1 MTVTIRPRSTWAA
14 YVPRHRR
21 GHAAAPPRPS
31 LNAWDPVGGVFL
43 HHRGPADAAATNYSS
58 ETDCL
63 RDIAAIYAEDVTGPC
78 GDISFNFLVCRH
90 GLVYQGRGYE
100 RGEANGDGAI
110 DTIDRNGGFY
120 AIAALMRANHTAGEL
135 MLRSLRDLVQHL
147 RDEAPRRTG
156 TRILPHSFGATT
168 DCPGNLLVYAQPG
181 STIDPAAAWSGTAD
195 LNVFAAQRWVNATY
209 ASAPGY
215 LRCLEDGRT
224 GWQTVLS
231 LTQGLQFELGITP
244 TVQNF
249 GPGTFTA
256 VKNRNTLPAA
266 ELNPNLVRIVNAG
279 LWCKGYPAGTDN
291 VWTAES
297 QSSLERLFR
306 DAGVDYG
313 NPGWPHIC
321 KGLLRMD
328 QFRLVPGGDLTV
340 QRVQQRLNNRYV
352 VSLGI
357 PAMTLVPCD
366 GRTSRDLQNGLL
378 MAVQYEVG
386 IPLASINGYFGTGT
400 QAGLKAKGSVVPL
413 PADLRYLFRAACYLN
428 SPVPPDVSYLGA
440 DLDTDQQTDTHLA
453 WLRAFQQFTQIPV
466 TATNDFTTWAELLVS
481 SGDPARPATASD
493 GITEITAARGQAL
506 FAAGYRLVGRYL
518 DEHLPPT
525 DPYYL
530 GKALKPGEPQA
541 ILDAGL
547 RLFPIFQYNG
557 TVLANFTYDKG
568 YDQGTIAHAKSVEH
582 GLPAGTCIYFAVDYD
597 ALDADVDSSIKPYF
611 EGVKAALAAAGNRYT
626 FGVYGSRNVCTR
638 VSREVGAT
646 WSMVAAMSW
655 GYSGNLGVR
664 MPENWSLNQIREYA
678 FQTGWSLDH
687 DVWRDGSDPGVSTL
701 DPIQEA

>member
-1 MTVTIRPRSTWAA
+1 MTVDIRPRSNWAA
-14 YVPRHRR
+14 YVPHPQRRH
-21 GHAAAPPRPS
+21 ASAPPRPS
-31 LNAWDPVGGVFL
+31 ASPWDPVGGVFL
-43 HHRGPADAAATNYSS
+43 HHRGAADAAATNYAS

-90 GLVYQGRGYE
+90 GLIYQGRGYE
-100 RGEANGDGAI
+100 RGEANGDGAV

-120 AIAALMRANHTAGEL
+120 SIAGLMRANHAASEL

-147 RDEAPRRTG
+147 RDEAPRKTG
-156 TRILPHSFGATT
+156 TRILPHSFGVTT

-181 STIDPAAAWSGTAD
+181 STIDPAAPWSGPAD

-249 GPGTFTA
+249 GPGTFAA

-279 LWCKGYPAGTDN
+279 LWCKGYPAGTEGT
-291 VWTAES
+291 WTAES
-297 QSSLERLFR
+297 QNSLERLFR

-328 QFRLVPGGDLTV
+328 QYRLVSGGDLTV

-352 VSLGI
+352 VGLAI

-378 MAVQYEVG
+378 MAMQYEVG
-386 IPLASINGYFGTGT
+386 IPLASINGYFGAGT
-400 QAGLKAKGSVVPL
+400 QAGLKTKGSVVPL
-413 PADLRYLFRAACYLN
+413 PADLRYLFRAACYVN
-428 SPVPPDVSYLGA
+428 SPVPPDVAYLGS
-440 DLDTDQQTDTHLA
+440 DLDTDAQTDTHLA

-466 TATNDFTTWAELLVS
+466 TATNDFTTWAELLVA
-481 SGDPARPATASD
+481 SGDSARPATATD
-493 GITEITAARGQAL
+493 GITEITPARGQAL
-506 FAAGYRLVGRYL
+506 FGAGYRLVGRYL

-547 RLFPIFQYNG
+547 RLFPLFQYNG

-582 GLPAGTCIYFAVDYD
+582 RLPAGTCIYFAVDYD
-597 ALDADVDSSIKPYF
+597 ALDADVDTSIKPYF
-611 EGVKAALAAAGNRYT
+611 EGVKAALAAAGSRYT

-638 VSREVGAT
+638 ISREVGAT

-687 DVWRDGSDPGVSTL
+687 DVWRDGSDPGVSIL
-701 DPIQEA
+701 DQIQEA